1 MPDLTSHQRKFL
13 RALAHDLP
21 PVVLVGKR
29 GVTDELVR
37 SAAEAL
43 EAQELVK
50 VKFNDF
56 KETKAELLD
65 EIARRANADVV
76 GIIGHIGTLYKWQP
90 EAEKRQI
97 ELP

>member
-1 MPDLTSHQRKFL
+1 MPDLTSQQRKFL
-13 RALAHDLP
+13 RALGHALQ

-29 GVTDELVR
+29 AVSDELVR
-37 SAAEAL
+37 SAADAL

-50 VKFNDF
+50 VKFNEF
-56 KETKAELLD
+56 KETKAELLA
-65 EIARRANADVV
+65 EIARRTNADVV
-76 GIIGHIGTLYKWQP
+76 GIIGNVGLLYKWQP